1 MLAQGRGRWSVSQ
14 RPKFVNIAS
23 ELSVAL
29 IRNFFKKKTILK
41 KKLMYAFLYKV
52 IIVTMHVSS
61 VHKSRSGTS
70 VFDSTNKNLLSL
82 NRISL
87 LRFRI
92 HVDSEFLTARI
103 QEPVD

>member
-29 IRNFFKKKTILK
+29 IKFLKKKKLFNK
-41 KKLMYAFLYKV
+41 KKLMYAFVYKV

-82 NRISL
+82 NQP
-87 LRFRI
+87 FTFP
-92 HVDSEFLTARI
+92 DSRGFGVPDGSNSRTC
-103 QEPVD
+103 